1 MYYNII
7 KLTLQ
12 TSLLFP
18 FKWEN
23 VPNILIKTESLLC
36 LKLSTRAYSW

>member
-1 MYYNII
+1 MPTDNLSQLAHKGCSPVY

-23 VPNILIKTESLLC
+23 VTIIP
-36 LKLSTRAYSW
+36 A